1 MNVSNLKLFEPPLL
15 DEVVIVH
22 HLVDNI
28 SDFQSPL
35 LFDQILDSQTRTTRK
50 QQYISYLVGRKG
62 HPPAQAKWMS
72 AEILKRKFPQL
83 LTEAGTLPDLN
94 REELGHQE
102 GHAPSFSNQ
111 DKEES
116 FVMTI

>member
-1 MNVSNLKLFEPPLL
+1 
-15 DEVVIVH
+15 
-22 HLVDNI
+22 
-28 SDFQSPL
+28 
-35 LFDQILDSQTRTTRK
+35 
-50 QQYISYLVGRKG
+50 
-62 HPPAQAKWMS
+62 MS
-72 AEILKRKFPQL
+72 TEILKRKFLHL
-83 LTEAGTLPDLN
+83 LAEAEMLPDLN